1 MSISGL
7 LMHPYTEMYTLHFYP
22 ETIYDLHNPLKLCF
36 FFVAV
41 LFVCLF
47 VFLFLEIDNINKV
60 IFYTLHYIVKLNIYR
75 EKWSSTP

>member
-22 ETIYDLHNPLKLCF
+22 ETFYDLHNPLKLCF

-60 IFYTLHYIVKLNIYR
+60 IFLYSPLYSKIKHL
-75 EKWSSTP
+75 S

>member
-36 FFVAV
+36 FVAV

-47 VFLFLEIDNINKV
+47 VFLFLEIDNIKKV

>member
-22 ETIYDLHNPLKLCF
+22 ETIYDLHNPLKLWF
-36 FFVAV
+36 FCCC
-41 LFVCLF
+41 FVCLF

>member
-36 FFVAV
+36 FCCC
-41 LFVCLF
+41 FVCLF
-47 VFLFLEIDNINKV
+47 VCFSVSGNRQ
-60 IFYTLHYIVKLNIYR
+60 H
-75 EKWSSTP
+75 